1 VLPILVYPEDC
12 KVPETQD
19 VKIMK
24 SEKGSTLLEVLVSL
38 ALMGTVAVL
47 FLQGAMNSAN
57 ARAQADERAS
67 AKILAESIID
77 SVKKMDYASNY
88 DVAIPAEYQGY
99 TANLTVGYLGSDNI
113 EKLTLVISHDGRA
126 ILTLENYKANR

>member
-1 VLPILVYPEDC
+1 
-12 KVPETQD
+12 
-19 VKIMK
+19 MK

-113 EKLTLVISHDGRA
+113 EKLTLVISRDGRA